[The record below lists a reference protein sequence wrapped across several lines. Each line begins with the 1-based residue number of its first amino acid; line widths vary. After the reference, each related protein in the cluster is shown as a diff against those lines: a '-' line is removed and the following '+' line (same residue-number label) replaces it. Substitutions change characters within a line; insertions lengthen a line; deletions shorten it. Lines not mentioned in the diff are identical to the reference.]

1 MNRPRKRR
9 GFTLI
14 ELLVVIA
21 IIAVLV
27 GLLLPAV
34 QKVRSAAARMSCS
47 NNLKQLGLAAHN
59 YQSTHSKLPPGVLG
73 YPAPTS
79 SAAAGSGTELGKYQ
93 HVSCLALLLPYLEQ
107 ENLFTL
113 MKSGGTFNPT
123 TNVGTPWWAN
133 SALWNAANTKVK
145 IFECP
150 ADNPYTS
157 TTGVFAALPVYCD
170 SGGCGMTGWYFG
182 GNLPSL
188 GRTNY
193 VGCAGGLG
201 VTNDSGWN
209 TYQGIFVTQLE
220 RTVVNVTVADGT
232 ANTLMFGESLGGACS
247 GNRDFAYAWMGM
259 GQLPTAWGLTP
270 NCQWYTY
277 GSRHSGIV
285 QFCFADGSVRG
296 VNVNSNSTDYRR
308 ASGFQD
314 GLSHNLG
321 N

>member
-14 ELLVVIA
+14 ELLVVMA

-59 YQSTHSKLPPGVLG
+59 YQSTHGKLPPGVLG
-73 YPAPTS
+73 FPSPTPS
-79 SAAAGSGTELGKYQ
+79 NQLNLGGYQ

-107 ENLFTL
+107 ENLFRL
-113 MKSGGTFNPT
+113 MKTGGTFNPT
-123 TNVGTPWWAN
+123 KSAGTPWWGN
-133 SALWNAANTKVK
+133 GSLWNAANTKIK

-150 ADNPYTS
+150 ADNPYS
-157 TTGVFAALPVYCD
+157 NTTGVFAANAVYC
-170 SGGCGMTGWYFG
+170 GGGGSCGMTAWYFG
-182 GNLPSL
+182 GNQPNL

-201 VTNDSGWN
+201 VTNSSGWN
-209 TYQGIFVTQLE
+209 TYQGIFVSQLD
-220 RTVVNVTVADGT
+220 RTIVNVTVADGT
-232 ANTLMFGESLGGACS
+232 ANTLMFGETLGGRCS

-259 GQLPTAWGLTP
+259 GQLPTAWGLTY

-277 GSRHSGIV
+277 GARHSGII
-285 QFCFADGSVRG
+285 QFCFGDGSVRG
-296 VNVNSNSTDYRR
+296 VNVNSSGTDYRR
-308 ASGFQD
+308 ASGYQD
-314 GLSHNLG
+314 GLPHNLG